1 MKILASLLS
10 LSMIAGCASLGVTS
24 KGKNAEYSMVKPN
37 IRIDKY
43 KDTWNM
49 RGEGPVKDC
58 GGKACTD
65 ADIDTLKPDQIKAL
79 KKHGQWK
86 EYAEKED
93 ESKKKIAVLDQTGNY
108 VDGQKDGVW
117 TKLGEKG
124 EKLRETT
131 YKLGKKDGVE
141 KKYNL
146 KGEQTEEINYV
157 DNKKNGKYWKKTSK
171 GLMESEGQF
180 KDDLRDG
187 TWTEYHAKEAD
198 MVKKNV
204 SEYSKD
210 KKNGKSTS
218 FHKDGSTVSA
228 EGLYKEGLKSGPW
241 KNYYDNG
248 KPESEGS
255 YAPREAPKDKG
266 EKDAPKPADAKPASP
281 SGDVAGPEPEKKAF
295 RMGLWKEYYKN
306 GQLFAEGPREHTRK
320 GEWKFYDNAGK
331 LRFKGKM
338 ANEAGMESAEVY
350 DDKTGEIIGKGKLFF
365 SLIKIDEETQNIK
378 AGFKPSNP
386 YTYYKNGKKDFDVL
400 GEDKE
405 GNVIG
410 IQYDES
416 GKEAGRGPVIAM
428 NRKKNGCWT
437 EGGKKV
443 YYVMDKPNAKMGD
456 MQGCR

>member
-1 MKILASLLS
+1 
-10 LSMIAGCASLGVTS
+10 MI
-24 KGKNAEYSMVKPN
+24 KPN
-37 IRIDKY
+37 IRIDKF
-43 KDTWNM
+43 KDTFNM
-49 RGEGPVKDC
+49 KGEGPVKDC
-58 GGKACTD
+58 GGKPCTD
-65 ADIDTLKPDQIKAL
+65 GDIDNLKPDQIKAL
-79 KKHGQWK
+79 KKHGEWK
-86 EYAEKED
+86 EYVEKED
-93 ESKKKIAVLDQTGNY
+93 ESKKKFSVLDMQGNY
-108 VDGQKDGVW
+108 VDGQRDGVW

-141 KKYNL
+141 KKFNL
-146 KGEQTEEINYV
+146 KGEQTEETNFV
-157 DNKKNGKYWKKTSK
+157 DNKKDGKYWKKNSK
-171 GLMESEGQF
+171 GFMETEGLF
-180 KDDLRDG
+180 KNDLREG

-198 MVKKNV
+198 MIKKNV

-218 FHKDGSTVSA
+218 YHKDGTTVSA
-228 EGLYKEGLKSGPW
+228 EGLYKDGLKSGAW

-266 EKDAPKPADAKPASP
+266 EKETVKPATPP
-281 SGDVAGPEPEKKAF
+281 PGGDVTAPEPEKKAF
-295 RMGLWKEYYKN
+295 RMGHWKEYYKN
-306 GQLFAEGPREHTRK
+306 GQVFAEGQREHTRK
-320 GEWKFYDNAGK
+320 GEWKFFDNTGK

-350 DDKTGEIIGKGKLFF
+350 DEKTGEIIGKGKLFF
-365 SLIKIDEETQNIK
+365 NLIKIDEETQNIK

-386 YTYYKNGKKDFDVL
+386 YTYYKDGKKDFDVL

-405 GNVIG
+405 GNVMG
-410 IQYDES
+410 VQYDSS
-416 GKEAGRGPVIAM
+416 GREIGRGPVIAM

-456 MQGCR
+456 MQGCK